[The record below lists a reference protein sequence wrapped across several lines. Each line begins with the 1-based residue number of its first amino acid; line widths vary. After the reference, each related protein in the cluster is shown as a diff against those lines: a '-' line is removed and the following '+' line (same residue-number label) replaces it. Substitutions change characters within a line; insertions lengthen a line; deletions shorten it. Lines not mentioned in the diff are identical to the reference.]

1 MVKATSEMEEVDKL
15 IRRKWHQMQWR
26 VNNQKSYIKKG
37 IRILFVDYEDFKDY
51 ALSKDIQ
58 EGFHCHRP
66 DRMKSYS
73 RDNLEFISADAHRK
87 ITAREKRKLND
98 NDVRCIR
105 DMALFRIPQ
114 RKIASQ
120 FNVSQATVW
129 KIVNRLAY
137 KDVN

>member
-37 IRILFVDYEDFKDY
+37 IRILFIDYEDFKDY
-51 ALSKDIQ
+51 ALSKDIK

-66 DRMKSYS
+66 DRRKSYS
-73 RDNLEFISADAHRK
+73 RDNLEFISADAHRN

-98 NDVRCIR
+98 NDVKCTR

-114 RKIASQ
+114 RKIAAQ
-120 FNVSQATVW
+120 FHVSQATVW
-129 KIVNRLAY
+129 KIINGLAY
-137 KDVN
+137 KEVI